1 VEELVTKLQKS
12 DLGVPNASG
21 EWSWLNENH
30 RKNYVEALYSGNW
43 KKLQTLL
50 SDPLHPETAY
60 GMITPITLTE
70 KLNESLDTNNFATD
84 LELFCSLY
92 PRENL
97 ELLKHESLLPHPFSK
112 YTESLMTY
120 SDSPRH
126 AHFAKILIDKV
137 APNQIGVEIGGGY
150 GGLVYFLK
158 KFGFRNQLINCDLL
172 ESLLVAYVFLN
183 FNGIKTVLCLT
194 REDLLLAVGGDS
206 EVILITPNLFDSIAD
221 LDEIGFVFNSR
232 SLSEMS
238 SLTCSNYLRIIN
250 LKIMPEFF
258 VSENA
263 EELIFP
269 ESERHLEITQDEI
282 SKLLTNMQLTENL
295 RTRFMGGSNRYTL
308 RTYKRFN

>member
-1 VEELVTKLQKS
+1 MSQLNETKNLNSIVEELVTKLQKS

-43 KKLQTLL
+43 SKLQTLL

-60 GMITPITLTE
+60 GMITPITPTE

-84 LELFCSLY
+84 L
-92 PRENL
+92 
-97 ELLKHESLLPHPFSK
+97 
-112 YTESLMTY
+112 
-120 SDSPRH
+120 
-126 AHFAKILIDKV
+126 
-137 APNQIGVEIGGGY
+137 EIGGGY